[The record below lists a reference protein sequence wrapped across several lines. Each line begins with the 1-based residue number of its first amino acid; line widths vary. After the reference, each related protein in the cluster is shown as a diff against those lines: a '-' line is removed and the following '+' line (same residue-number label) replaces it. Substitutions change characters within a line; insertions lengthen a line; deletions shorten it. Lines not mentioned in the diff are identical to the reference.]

1 MSCMTRVVQESLTNV
16 LRHSGAGHAI
26 VRVAAAAHL
35 QRGVPGEGFAAL
47 EEIKRSSADALAE
60 LRSTLKLFRP
70 AAGEAPMRPAHSL
83 ADLPELVDGVAGAGV
98 DVELELDP
106 MPHDLPIAVAY
117 AAYRVVQESLTNVL
131 RHSGAGHAIVR
142 VALAEDLLT
151 VEILDDGRTIAPHAA
166 SPGHGVQGMME
177 RAAALGG
184 RCEAGVVSG
193 GGWRVRASLPARTA
207 SA

>member
-1 MSCMTRVVQESLTNV
+1 MSCMTRVVQESLTN
-16 LRHSGAGHAI
+16 A
-26 VRVAAAAHL
+26 
-35 QRGVPGEGFAAL
+35 
-47 EEIKRSSADALAE
+47 
-60 LRSTLKLFRP
+60 
-70 AAGEAPMRPAHSL
+70 
-83 ADLPELVDGVAGAGV
+83 
-98 DVELELDP
+98 
-106 MPHDLPIAVAY
+106 
-117 AAYRVVQESLTNVL
+117 L